1 MNFILMLILLLALP
15 NDAEAASRVRRISVE
30 QDQIV
35 TVQTALGI
43 ATIIQ
48 VPDRPN
54 SLVVGDTES
63 FKVEY
68 LDQAI
73 TIKPL
78 LSGAKSNLYIYTD
91 YRRFNVQL
99 VAGAEASADYV
110 VYLDAPKEKFISKPG
125 KPNLVWTNFQN
136 RLLSESLSLEVKR
149 IGRTKD
155 NVLIVEFLMRGKKRE
170 KIDPEWFWITQG
182 GDTKPIHRLVFSKL
196 EVTPNSNA
204 DGVIQI
210 LKSDVDSN
218 SPIRLE
224 LRRKRTAFLTL
235 PEVQKWK

>member
-1 MNFILMLILLLALP
+1 MHLLFIWILLFVFP
-15 NDAEAASRVRRISVE
+15 HEAEASVKVRRVSV
-30 QDQIV
+30 QPDQIV

-78 LSGAKSNLYIYTD
+78 LGGAKSNLYIYTD

-99 VAGAEASADYV
+99 VAGNEASADYV
-110 VYLDAPKEKFISKPG
+110 VYLDIPKEKIVTKESKPTLIWTAFKG
-125 KPNLVWTNFQN
+125 K
-136 RLLSESLSLEVKR
+136 LSNDSITFEVKR
-149 IGRTKD
+149 VGRTKD
-155 NVLIVEFLMRGKKRE
+155 NVLIVEFSMKGTKRE
-170 KIDPEWFWITQG
+170 KINPEWFWITQG
-182 GDTKPIHRLVFSKL
+182 GETKPIHRLIFSKL
-196 EVTPNSNA
+196 EVSSNSSL

-210 LKSDVDSN
+210 LRSDIINDA
-218 SPIRLE
+218 PIRLE
-224 LRRKRTAFLTL
+224 LRRKRTSFLSL
-235 PEVQKWK
+235 PEVKKWK

>member
-1 MNFILMLILLLALP
+1 MNLLLTLILFFALP
-15 NDAEAASRVRRISVE
+15 NEAEASGRVRRVSV
-30 QDQIV
+30 QTDQIV

-78 LSGAKSNLYIYTD
+78 LPGAKSNLYIYTD

-99 VAGAEASADYV
+99 VAGPEVSADYV
-110 VYLDAPKEKFISKPG
+110 VYLESPKEKIVLKQEKPS
-125 KPNLVWTNFQN
+125 LIWTNVHN
-136 RLLSESLSLEVKR
+136 RLTSETLSLEIKR
-149 IGRTKD
+149 VGRTKD
-155 NVLIVEFLMRGKKRE
+155 NILIVEFLMRGKKKE

-182 GDTKPIHRLVFSKL
+182 GETKPIHRLVFSKL
-196 EVTPNSNA
+196 EAAPNSNV

-210 LKSDVDSN
+210 LKSDLDS
-218 SPIRLE
+218 SVPIRLE
-224 LRRKRTAFLTL
+224 LRRKRIAFLTL
-235 PEVQKWK
+235 PEVKKWK

>member
-1 MNFILMLILLLALP
+1 MPFLFIGILLVAFPL
-15 NDAEAASRVRRISVE
+15 EAGASSRVRRVSV
-30 QDQIV
+30 QSDQIV

-78 LSGAKSNLYIYTD
+78 LGGAKSNLYIYTD

-99 VAGAEASADYV
+99 VAGSEANADYV
-110 VYLDAPKEKFISKPG
+110 VYLEAPRDKIVSKSEKPI
-125 KPNLVWTNFQN
+125 LVWTIFQN
-136 RLLSESLSLEVKR
+136 RLTSESLSLEVKR
-149 IGRTKD
+149 VGRTRD
-155 NVLIVEFLMRGKKRE
+155 NILLVEFLVRGKKKE
-170 KIDPEWFWITQG
+170 KIDPEWFWITQTG
-182 GDTKPIHRLVFSKL
+182 ETKPIHRLVFSKL
-196 EVTPNSNA
+196 EVTPNSNV

-210 LKSDVDSN
+210 LRSDIEPSV
-218 SPIRLE
+218 PIRME
-224 LRRKRTAFLTL
+224 LRRKRAAFLTL
-235 PEVQKWK
+235 PEVKKWK

>member
-1 MNFILMLILLLALP
+1 MPFLFIGILLIAFPL
-15 NDAEAASRVRRISVE
+15 EAGASSRVRRVSV
-30 QDQIV
+30 QSDQIV

-78 LSGAKSNLYIYTD
+78 LGGAKSNLYIYTD

-99 VAGAEASADYV
+99 VAGSEANADYV
-110 VYLDAPKEKFISKPG
+110 VYLEAPREKIVSKFE
-125 KPNLVWTNFQN
+125 KPTLIWTNFQN
-136 RLLSESLSLEVKR
+136 RLTSESLSLEVKR
-149 IGRTKD
+149 VGRTRD
-155 NVLIVEFLMRGKKRE
+155 NILIVEFLVRGKKKE
-170 KIDPEWFWITQG
+170 KIDPEWFWITQNG
-182 GDTKPIHRLVFSKL
+182 ETKPIHRLVFSKI
-196 EVTPNSNA
+196 EVTPNSNV

-210 LKSDVDSN
+210 LKSDIEPSA
-218 SPIRLE
+218 PIRME
-224 LRRKRTAFLTL
+224 LRRKRAAFLTL
-235 PEVQKWK
+235 PEVKKWK

>member
-1 MNFILMLILLLALP
+1 MNPLLMLILLFALP
-15 NDAEAASRVRRISVE
+15 NDAEASTKVRRVSV
-30 QDQIV
+30 QPDQIV

-78 LSGAKSNLYIYTD
+78 LGGAKSNLYIYTD

-99 VAGAEASADYV
+99 VAGMEASADYV
-110 VYLDAPKEKFISKPG
+110 VYLEVPKEKVVSKSE
-125 KPNLVWTNFQN
+125 KSTLVWTNFQN
-136 RLLSESLSLEVKR
+136 KLTSESLSLEVKR
-149 IGRTKD
+149 VGRTRD
-155 NVLIVEFLMRGKKRE
+155 NILIVEFLMRGKKKE
-170 KIDPEWFWITQG
+170 KIDPEWFWITQNG
-182 GDTKPIHRLVFSKL
+182 ETKPIHRLVFSKL
-196 EVTPNSNA
+196 EVTPSSNV

-210 LKSDVDSN
+210 LKSDIEPSI
-218 SPIRLE
+218 PIRME
-224 LRRKRTAFLTL
+224 LRRKRAAFLTL
-235 PEVQKWK
+235 PEVKKWK